1 MGVNAI
7 FVQNRQGKTRLCK
20 WYVPCDDNERDRQK
34 MEVHRLVTSR
44 EATFTNFV
52 EYRNQKVVYRRYAGL
67 FFSFCVDVNDND
79 MAYLELIHLFV
90 ETLDHFFTNVR
101 ELDIVFNFH
110 KVYMILDE
118 MIMAGEIQEVA
129 KNTIVERLHAI
140 ENLE

>member
-1 MGVNAI
+1 MI
-7 FVQNRQGKTRLCK
+7 HFILVQNRMGKTRLCK
-20 WYVPCDDNERDRQK
+20 WYVPCDDSERDRQK

-44 EATFTNFV
+44 ESTFTNFV
-52 EYRNQKVVYRRYAGL
+52 EYRNLKVVYRRYAGL
-67 FFSFCVDVNDND
+67 FFSFCVDVHDND

-129 KNTIVERLHAI
+129 KNAIVERIHSI

>member
-1 MGVNAI
+1 MI
-7 FVQNRQGKTRLCK
+7 HFILLQNRMGRTRLCK
-20 WYVPCDDNERDRQK
+20 WYVPCDDAERDRQK
-34 MEVHRLVTSR
+34 IEVHRLVTSR
-44 EATFTNFV
+44 EASFTNFV
-52 EYRNQKVVYRRYAGL
+52 EYRNLKIIYKRYAGL
-67 FFSFCVDVNDND
+67 YFSFAVDLQDND

-118 MIMAGEIQEVA
+118 MILAGEIQEVA
-129 KNTIVERLHAI
+129 KNAIVERIHAV